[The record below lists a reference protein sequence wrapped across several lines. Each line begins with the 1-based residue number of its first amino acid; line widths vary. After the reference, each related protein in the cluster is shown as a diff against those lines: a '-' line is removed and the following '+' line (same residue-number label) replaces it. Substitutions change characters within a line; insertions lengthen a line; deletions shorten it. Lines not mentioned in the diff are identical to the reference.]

1 MVSLDILKIMML
13 ALVAVLLCSFLK
25 NIGSSF
31 HLYIS
36 IIVCIIIMAF
46 VVLKFSSVTD
56 SINKLYC
63 YLKYSDKYTDI
74 LIKTVI
80 ITYVTSFTSDICK
93 DAGYSS
99 IAGQIELFGK
109 ITIIILSIPVIFELL
124 DMTIVQALGAE
135 IEEETTSY
143 DYSTIDTTLKQS
155 GIKGLSFGSLTEQI
169 MNGSFSIF
177 SYIKSIIIKQLTDIN
192 TYKTTFINIVLL
204 AVFSGIFKI
213 LSSHGSMNTYD
224 TSRIVIMVNLIII
237 LTKAFLDTLKICQGT
252 VRGLLSIYESVMP
265 VFLSSVA
272 VITGSITYAS
282 YYQVVLFGVTVVNI
296 IFLNILIN
304 CIKADYYL
312 CIVNSITQTERFTKL
327 CEFIGNLVKWIC
339 KIIVIIFTGIGCIK
353 GIMAPMSDSFK
364 RKLFYKSAR
373 IIPGIGDS
381 IDMVSSAIYGSGII
395 IINGIGIGG
404 IVILVILLVNP
415 LIHITINFL
424 VLKITSAILQPMA
437 DKSFVQIIDSV
448 ADIIGL
454 MMLIVSITGF
464 LFIILIALICAFT
477 NNVN

>member
-1 MVSLDILKIMML
+1 MILDVVKIMML
-13 ALVAVLLCSFLK
+13 ALVAVLICSFLK
-25 NIGSSF
+25 NMGSSF
-31 HLYIS
+31 HLYIP

-46 VVLKFSSVTD
+46 VVLKLSSVID
-56 SINKLYC
+56 SISKFYS
-63 YLKYSDKYTDI
+63 YLEYSDKYTDI
-74 LIKTVI
+74 LLKTVI

-93 DAGYSS
+93 DSGYSS
-99 IAGQIELFGK
+99 IASQIELFGK

-124 DMTIVQALGAE
+124 DMTVVQAFGAE

-143 DYSTIDTTLKQS
+143 DYSSIDTAIKQS
-155 GIKGLSFGSLTEQI
+155 GVKGFSFGSLTEQI
-169 MNGSFSIF
+169 INGEFSIF
-177 SYIKSIIIKQLTDIN
+177 KYIKNIITNQLAAIN

-213 LSSHGSMNTYD
+213 LSSHGNMNTYD
-224 TSRIVIMVNLIII
+224 TSRIVIMINLIII
-237 LTKAFLDTLKICQGT
+237 LTKVFIDTLKICQNAVG
-252 VRGLLSIYESVMP
+252 GLLSIYESVMP

-272 VITGSITYAS
+272 VITGSITYAA
-282 YYQVVLFGVTVVNI
+282 YYQVVLLGVTVVNI
-296 IFLNILIN
+296 IFLNILMG

-312 CIVNSITQTERFTKL
+312 CIINRITQTERFTKL
-327 CEFIGNLVKWIC
+327 CEFVENLVKWTC
-339 KIIVIIFTGIGCIK
+339 KIIIIIFTGIGCVK

-381 IDMVSSAIYGSGII
+381 IDTVSSAIYGSGVII
-395 IINGIGIGG
+395 KNGIGIGG
-404 IVILVILLVNP
+404 IVILVLLLVNP

-437 DKSFVQIIDSV
+437 DKSFVQIIDNV
-448 ADIIGL
+448 AEIIGL

-464 LFIILIALICAFT
+464 LFIIMIALICAFT
-477 NNVN
+477 NNVT